1 MARKTNVLEYKG
13 YFTKVEYDAE
23 DGILYGKI
31 EGIND
36 MVNFESHS
44 MKSVEKEFHRAVDEY
59 LNFCAE
65 VGKQPEKEY
74 KGTFNV
80 RISPALHKKLS
91 AIAGKN
97 GDTLNA
103 SVEKAIQ
110 QYVIAEEGTPY
121 TVSSK

>member
-36 MVNFESHS
+36 LVNFESHS
-44 MKSVEKEFHRAVDEY
+44 MKSVEKEFHRAVD
-59 LNFCAE
+59 
-65 VGKQPEKEY
+65 
-74 KGTFNV
+74 
-80 RISPALHKKLS
+80 SPALHKKLS